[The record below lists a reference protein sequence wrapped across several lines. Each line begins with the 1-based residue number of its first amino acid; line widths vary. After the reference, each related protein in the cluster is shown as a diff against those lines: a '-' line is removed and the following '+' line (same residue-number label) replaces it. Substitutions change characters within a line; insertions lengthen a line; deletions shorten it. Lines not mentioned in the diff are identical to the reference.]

1 MIQKR
6 PNNRYAVTVWDPSL
20 KRRRHIG
27 TYDRLKDARAAE
39 NAAKAARAPGDA
51 ETVGSFAARWP
62 IDFPRPKA
70 STTKHNTER
79 VSDFARLHGRLRMA
93 DVDSRLVDRYLS
105 ADPARKQRVP
115 ALRAMFNDAK
125 RRGIVTHN
133 PFAEL
138 GLSRTRGNRDRTPPS
153 QEQVA
158 VMLDIAWRITPP
170 SFAAW
175 LQCAARTGMRPGELD
190 ALKWSRVDL
199 AVDEIDVREQWNA
212 GARTFTAPKNGKAR
226 RIAITAPARDALL
239 RMPRTESWVFPNL
252 RGSHWTPSSRTFH
265 WNRVRAKADLEDY
278 SLYMCTRHACG
289 YWMLNVL
296 GLSAAQI
303 AQQFGHTDGGT
314 LIETNYGHRDLQ
326 RSLDAIKRAAAAD
339 VRPLRVVREDTA

>member
-1 MIQKR
+1 VIQRR
-6 PNNRYAVTVWDPSL
+6 PNGRYAVTCYDPTL
-20 KRRRHIG
+20 KRRRQVG

-51 ETVGSFAARWP
+51 ETVVSFAARWP

-70 STTKHNTER
+70 STTRHNTER

-138 GLSRTRGNRDRTPPS
+138 GLSRTRGNRDRPPPS

-158 VMLDIAWRITPP
+158 RMLDIAWRITPP

-175 LQCAARTGMRPGELD
+175 LQCATATGMRPGELD
-190 ALKWSRVDL
+190 ALRWHRVDL
-199 AVDEIDVREQWNA
+199 GRDEIDVREQWNA
-212 GARTFTAPKNGKAR
+212 GARQFTAPKNGKPR
-226 RIAITAPARDALL
+226 VIAITPPARDALL
-239 RMPRTESWVFPNL
+239 RLPRGDGFVFPNL
-252 RGSHWTPSSRTFH
+252 RGSYWTPSSRTFH
-265 WNRVRAKADLEDY
+265 WNRVRAKADLDGFT
-278 SLYMCTRHACG
+278 LYVCTRHFAAW
-289 YWMLNVL
+289 YMLNVL
-296 GLSAAQI
+296 GLPASVVAHQL
-303 AQQFGHTDGGT
+303 GHEDGGRLVELT
-314 LIETNYGHRDLQ
+314 YGHRERA
-326 RSLDAIKRAAAAD
+326 RSLDAIKRAWAAE
-339 VRPLRVVREDTA
+339 VRPLRAVREDTA